1 MKGLAAAIAAVAAL
15 PALSAVPAGAV
26 SIELRDVA
34 SDRIERQR
42 RAAEGNLPLP
52 DTPDLGRFTERLAE
66 KGMKAGAPILIRIFK
81 AESELEVWVQKDGR
95 YELFSTYP
103 VCHWSGTLGPKL
115 RSGDKQ
121 APEGFYTVTQR
132 QLHRIGRW
140 PRSLNLGFPN
150 VFDKVQS
157 RTGSYI
163 LVHGGC
169 SSVGCYAMTNT
180 VIEEIYSLTEA
191 AIGAGEEH
199 VPVHVFP
206 FRMTGENLARFGQSE
221 WRDFWLNLKEGYDSF
236 ERMRK
241 PPQVSVCQTRY
252 HFRDAAPEEVGEPG
266 PLGWC
271 GATAAAVRDLERLS
285 KLAMLRPSSWLRP
298 DLLSRQQSLAS
309 RLKDLRSRN
318 SALASPPTRAMQQ
331 AVMSLE
337 PRDEPPPRRGA
348 PPTRQS
354 ASAVAPSRQPPCSLN
369 LPSCRK
375 FADLHHKMARKAAAF
390 AKVNAGKRTR
400 TAARH

>member
-1 MKGLAAAIAAVAAL
+1 M
-15 PALSAVPAGAV
+15 
-26 SIELRDVA
+26 
-34 SDRIERQR
+34 
-42 RAAEGNLPLP
+42 
-52 DTPDLGRFTERLAE
+52 
-66 KGMKAGAPILIRIFK
+66 
-81 AESELEVWVQKDGR
+81 QKDGR

-103 VCHWSGTLGPKL
+103 ICHWSGTLGPKL

-121 APEGFYTVTQR
+121 APEGFYTVTHR

-206 FRMTGENLARFGQSE
+206 FRMTGENLARHGQSE
-221 WRDFWLNLKEGYDSF
+221 WRDFWFNLKEGYDSF
-236 ERMRK
+236 ERTRK

-252 HFRDAAPEEVGEPG
+252 YFRDAAPEEVGEPG

-271 GATAAAVRDLERLS
+271 GATAAAIRDLERLS

-298 DLLSRQQSLAS
+298 DLSRRLSSLQS
-309 RLKDLRSRN
+309 RLRDLKSRN
-318 SALASPPTRAMQQ
+318 IALTSPPTQAMRE
-331 AVMSLE
+331 AIMSLE
-337 PRDEPPPRRGA
+337 PRGEPQRRRGA
-348 PPTRQS
+348 QPTRA
-354 ASAVAPSRQPPCSLN
+354 ASATAPSPQLPCSLN
-369 LPSCRK
+369 LPSCRRY
-375 FADLHHKMARKAAAF
+375 ADLQQKMARRAAAV
-390 AKVNAGKRTR
+390 AKASASKRTR
-400 TAARH
+400 TASRH

>member
-1 MKGLAAAIAAVAAL
+1 MKGLVAAIAAVAAL
-15 PALSAVPAGAV
+15 PALSAMPANAV

-34 SDRIERQR
+34 ADRIERQR

-52 DTPDLGRFTERLAE
+52 DTPDLGRFAERLAE

-81 AESELEVWVQKDGR
+81 AESELEVWMQKDGR

-103 VCHWSGTLGPKL
+103 ICHWSGTLGPKL

-121 APEGFYTVTQR
+121 APEGFYTVTHR

-206 FRMTGENLARFGQSE
+206 FRMTGENLARHGQSE
-221 WRDFWLNLKEGYDSF
+221 WRDFWFNLKEGYDSF
-236 ERMRK
+236 ERTRK

-252 HFRDAAPEEVGEPG
+252 YFRDAAPEEVGEPG

-271 GATAAAVRDLERLS
+271 GATAAAIRDLERLS

-298 DLLSRQQSLAS
+298 DLSRRLSSLQS
-309 RLKDLRSRN
+309 RLRDLKSRN
-318 SALASPPTRAMQQ
+318 IALTSPPTQAMRE
-331 AVMSLE
+331 AIMSLE
-337 PRDEPPPRRGA
+337 PRGEPQRRRGA
-348 PPTRQS
+348 QPTRA
-354 ASAVAPSRQPPCSLN
+354 ASATAPSPQLPCSLN
-369 LPSCRK
+369 LPSCRRY
-375 FADLHHKMARKAAAF
+375 ADLQQKMARRAAAV
-390 AKVNAGKRTR
+390 AKASASKRTR
-400 TAARH
+400 TASRH